1 MKDSTDPRF
10 LANKS
15 LRNYLIPPIAS
26 KELRKI
32 VVSFGAAIDQI
43 PVTKAVVIKTTSTQ
57 PGTSPRLFL
66 VIALVKEDLIERI
79 RLIGCIFVF
88 IILQIICFLKYK
100 SKQITKTKT
109 QAYCGKTKV
118 VIKLLLSVN

>member
-1 MKDSTDPRF
+1 MIVIKDSTDPRSS
-10 LANKS
+10 ANKS

-43 PVTKAVVIKTTSTQ
+43 PVTKAVVIKTTNTQ

-66 VIALVKEDLIERI
+66 VIALLREDLIKRN
-79 RLIGCIFVF
+79 RLISFVI
-88 IILQIICFLKYK
+88 IILQNLFF
-100 SKQITKTKT
+100 
-109 QAYCGKTKV
+109 KV
-118 VIKLLLSVN
+118 

>member
-1 MKDSTDPRF
+1 MIVIKDSTDPRV
-10 LANKS
+10 LPNKS

-43 PVTKAVVIKTTSTQ
+43 PVTKAVVIKTTNTQ

-66 VIALVKEDLIERI
+66 VIALLRKDLIKRN
-79 RLIGCIFVF
+79 RLISFVF
-88 IILQIICFLKYK
+88 IILQNLFF
-100 SKQITKTKT
+100 
-109 QAYCGKTKV
+109 KV
-118 VIKLLLSVN
+118 

>member
-1 MKDSTDPRF
+1 MIVIKDSTDPRF

-43 PVTKAVVIKTTSTQ
+43 PVTKAVVIKTTNTQ

-66 VIALVKEDLIERI
+66 VIALLREDLIKRN
-79 RLIGCIFVF
+79 RLISFVF
-88 IILQIICFLKYK
+88 IILQNLFF
-100 SKQITKTKT
+100 
-109 QAYCGKTKV
+109 KV
-118 VIKLLLSVN
+118 

>member
-1 MKDSTDPRF
+1 MIVIKDSTDPR
-10 LANKS
+10 LLLNKS

-43 PVTKAVVIKTTSTQ
+43 PVTKAVVIKTTNTQ

-66 VIALVKEDLIERI
+66 VIALLREDLIKRN
-79 RLIGCIFVF
+79 RLISFVF
-88 IILQIICFLKYK
+88 IILQNLFF
-100 SKQITKTKT
+100 
-109 QAYCGKTKV
+109 KV
-118 VIKLLLSVN
+118 

>member
-1 MKDSTDPRF
+1 MIVINDSTDPRF
-10 LANKS
+10 LPNKS

-43 PVTKAVVIKTTSTQ
+43 PVTKAVVIKTTNTQ

-66 VIALVKEDLIERI
+66 VIALLRKDLIKRN
-79 RLIGCIFVF
+79 RLISFVF
-88 IILQIICFLKYK
+88 IILQNLFF
-100 SKQITKTKT
+100 
-109 QAYCGKTKV
+109 KV
-118 VIKLLLSVN
+118 

>member
-1 MKDSTDPRF
+1 MIVINDSTDPRF
-10 LANKS
+10 LPNKS

-43 PVTKAVVIKTTSTQ
+43 PVTKAVVIKTTNTQ

-66 VIALVKEDLIERI
+66 VMALLREDLINRN
-79 RLIGCIFVF
+79 RLISFVF
-88 IILQIICFLKYK
+88 IILQNLFF
-100 SKQITKTKT
+100 
-109 QAYCGKTKV
+109 KV
-118 VIKLLLSVN
+118 

>member
-43 PVTKAVVIKTTSTQ
+43 PVTKAVVIKTTNTQ
-57 PGTSPRLFL
+57 PGTSPRLLL
-66 VIALVKEDLIERI
+66 VIALLRKDLNKRK
-79 RLIGCIFVF
+79 RLISCIL
-88 IILQIICFLKYK
+88 IMLQ
-100 SKQITKTKT
+100 
-109 QAYCGKTKV
+109 
-118 VIKLLLSVN
+118 VI

>member
-1 MKDSTDPRF
+1 MIVINDSTDPRF

-43 PVTKAVVIKTTSTQ
+43 PVTKAVVIKTTNTQ

-66 VIALVKEDLIERI
+66 VIALLREDLIKRN
-79 RLIGCIFVF
+79 RLISFVF
-88 IILQIICFLKYK
+88 IILQNLFF
-100 SKQITKTKT
+100 
-109 QAYCGKTKV
+109 KV
-118 VIKLLLSVN
+118 

>member
-1 MKDSTDPRF
+1 MIVINDSTDPRF
-10 LANKS
+10 LPNKS

-43 PVTKAVVIKTTSTQ
+43 PVTKAVVIKTTNTQ

-66 VIALVKEDLIERI
+66 VIALLREDLINRN
-79 RLIGCIFVF
+79 RLISFVF
-88 IILQIICFLKYK
+88 IILQNLFF
-100 SKQITKTKT
+100 
-109 QAYCGKTKV
+109 KV
-118 VIKLLLSVN
+118 

>member
-1 MKDSTDPRF
+1 MNTCGMIVIKDSTDPRF

-43 PVTKAVVIKTTSTQ
+43 PVTKAVVIKTTNTQ
-57 PGTSPRLFL
+57 PGTSPRLLL
-66 VIALVKEDLIERI
+66 VMALLREDLIKRN
-79 RLIGCIFVF
+79 RLNSFVF
-88 IILQIICFLKYK
+88 IILQNLFFEL
-100 SKQITKTKT
+100 
-109 QAYCGKTKV
+109 
-118 VIKLLLSVN
+118 

>member
-1 MKDSTDPRF
+1 MIVINDSTDPRF
-10 LANKS
+10 LPNKS

-43 PVTKAVVIKTTSTQ
+43 PVTKAVVIKTTNTQ

-66 VIALVKEDLIERI
+66 VIALLREDLIKRN
-79 RLIGCIFVF
+79 RLISFVF
-88 IILQIICFLKYK
+88 IILQNLFF
-100 SKQITKTKT
+100 
-109 QAYCGKTKV
+109 KV
-118 VIKLLLSVN
+118 

>member
-1 MKDSTDPRF
+1 MKINTCGMIVIKDSTDPRV
-10 LANKS
+10 LPNKS

-43 PVTKAVVIKTTSTQ
+43 PVTKAVVIKTTNTQ

-66 VIALVKEDLIERI
+66 VMALLREDLINRN
-79 RLIGCIFVF
+79 RLISFVF
-88 IILQIICFLKYK
+88 IILQNLFF
-100 SKQITKTKT
+100 
-109 QAYCGKTKV
+109 KV
-118 VIKLLLSVN
+118 

>member
-1 MKDSTDPRF
+1 MTTCGMIVIKDSTDPR
-10 LANKS
+10 LLLNKS

-43 PVTKAVVIKTTSTQ
+43 PVTKAVVIKTTNTQ
-57 PGTSPRLFL
+57 PGTSPRLLL
-66 VIALVKEDLIERI
+66 VITLLRKNLNKRKRFID
-79 RLIGCIFVF
+79 CIFVF

-100 SKQITKTKT
+100 SKQIAKTKT
-109 QAYCGKTKV
+109 QAYCGK
-118 VIKLLLSVN
+118 

>member
-1 MKDSTDPRF
+1 MIVINDSTDPRLF
-10 LANKS
+10 PNKS

-43 PVTKAVVIKTTSTQ
+43 PVTKAVVIKTTNTQ

-66 VIALVKEDLIERI
+66 VIALLREDLIKRN
-79 RLIGCIFVF
+79 RLISFIF
-88 IILQIICFLKYK
+88 IILQNLFF
-100 SKQITKTKT
+100 
-109 QAYCGKTKV
+109 KV
-118 VIKLLLSVN
+118 

>member
-1 MKDSTDPRF
+1 MNTCGMIVMKDSTDPRF
-10 LANKS
+10 LPNKS

-66 VIALVKEDLIERI
+66 VITLFREDLIKGI
-79 RLIGCIFVF
+79 RLINCIFVF
-88 IILQIICFLKYK
+88 IILQNLFF
-100 SKQITKTKT
+100 
-109 QAYCGKTKV
+109 KV
-118 VIKLLLSVN
+118 

>member
-1 MKDSTDPRF
+1 MIVIKDSTDPR
-10 LANKS
+10 LLLNKS

-43 PVTKAVVIKTTSTQ
+43 PVTKAVVIKTTNTQ

-66 VIALVKEDLIERI
+66 VIALLREDFIKRN
-79 RLIGCIFVF
+79 RLISFVF
-88 IILQIICFLKYK
+88 IILQNLFF
-100 SKQITKTKT
+100 
-109 QAYCGKTKV
+109 KV
-118 VIKLLLSVN
+118 

>member
-1 MKDSTDPRF
+1 MKDSTDPR
-10 LANKS
+10 LLPNKS

-43 PVTKAVVIKTTSTQ
+43 PVTKAVVIRTTNTQ

-66 VIALVKEDLIERI
+66 VITLFKEDLIKRS
-79 RLIGCIFVF
+79 RLISCIL
-88 IILQIICFLKYK
+88 IILQMIWFLK
-100 SKQITKTKT
+100 
-109 QAYCGKTKV
+109 V
-118 VIKLLLSVN
+118 

>member
-1 MKDSTDPRF
+1 MIVIKDSTDPRF

-32 VVSFGAAIDQI
+32 VVSLGAAIDQI
-43 PVTKAVVIKTTSTQ
+43 PVTKAVVIKTTNTQ

-66 VIALVKEDLIERI
+66 VIILFKEDLIKRSRFI
-79 RLIGCIFVF
+79 TCILT
-88 IILQIICFLKYK
+88 ILQMI
-100 SKQITKTKT
+100 
-109 QAYCGKTKV
+109 
-118 VIKLLLSVN
+118 

>member
-1 MKDSTDPRF
+1 MIVIKDSTDPR
-10 LANKS
+10 LLPNKS

-43 PVTKAVVIKTTSTQ
+43 PVTKAVVIKTTNTQ

-66 VIALVKEDLIERI
+66 VIALLREDLIKRN
-79 RLIGCIFVF
+79 RLISFVF
-88 IILQIICFLKYK
+88 IILQNLFF
-100 SKQITKTKT
+100 
-109 QAYCGKTKV
+109 KV
-118 VIKLLLSVN
+118 

>member
-1 MKDSTDPRF
+1 MIVIKDSTDPRF

-43 PVTKAVVIKTTSTQ
+43 PVTKAVVIKTTNTQ

-66 VIALVKEDLIERI
+66 VIALIREDLIKRN
-79 RLIGCIFVF
+79 RLISFVF
-88 IILQIICFLKYK
+88 IILQNLFF
-100 SKQITKTKT
+100 
-109 QAYCGKTKV
+109 KV
-118 VIKLLLSVN
+118 

>member
-1 MKDSTDPRF
+1 MIVIKDSTDPRSS
-10 LANKS
+10 ANNS

-43 PVTKAVVIKTTSTQ
+43 PVTKAVVIKTTNTQ

-66 VIALVKEDLIERI
+66 VIALLREDLIKRN
-79 RLIGCIFVF
+79 RLISFVI
-88 IILQIICFLKYK
+88 IILQNLFF
-100 SKQITKTKT
+100 
-109 QAYCGKTKV
+109 KV
-118 VIKLLLSVN
+118 